1 MTKYKMTK
9 NRIIQC
15 AECKGYF
22 DVLEEGLQRIEL
34 AKEKGWGMML
44 FNCPKCGEQTS
55 WHRLKEMYSDTTLLN
70 IEKVNKPVVEIDN
83 TLFPKGYFD
92 FLLNNKNSKI
102 RVSKNRDEFNL
113 FTAEELFTT
122 ISVDKKEYL
131 TVYQLQGYFNTLL
144 EVGYE
149 FTKKEIE
156 LFENSLSIGD
166 ENGDILFIDKRLD
179 NSNLYIFYPD
189 GGDTKK
195 TKTLFNDIMKTG
207 K

>member
-1 MTKYKMTK
+1 MTE

-70 IEKVNKPVVEIDN
+70 LEKVNKPIVEIDN
-83 TLFPKGYFD
+83 TLLPKGYFD
-92 FLLNNKNSKI
+92 FLLNNKNAKI

-131 TVYQLQGYFNTLL
+131 IVYKLQGFLKTLL
-144 EVGYE
+144 EVGVE
-149 FTKKEIE
+149 LKEKE
-156 LFENSLSIGD
+156 VLLLENSLSIGD

-195 TKTLFNDIMKTG
+195 TKTFFNDIMKTD

>member
-1 MTKYKMTK
+1 MTE

-70 IEKVNKPVVEIDN
+70 LEKVNKPIVEIDN
-83 TLFPKGYFD
+83 TLLPKGYFD
-92 FLLNNKNSKI
+92 FLLNNKNAKI

-131 TVYQLQGYFNTLL
+131 TVYKLQGFLKTLL
-144 EVGYE
+144 EVGVE
-149 FTKKEIE
+149 LKEKE
-156 LFENSLSIGD
+156 VLLLENSLSIGD
-166 ENGDILFIDKRLD
+166 ENGDVLFIDKREE
-179 NSNLYIFYPD
+179 NSKLYIFYPD
-189 GGDTKK
+189 GGDIENTKL
-195 TKTLFNDIMKTG
+195 TLNSVME
-207 K
+207 